1 MKIENTTRGE
11 IFWMDANDPRL
22 VVVTDKQHRLYDSR
36 VQLPVAQAMVASISD
51 PKIGIRRDAFDRP
64 LLPMTIALDCGSL
77 QSDQAEAREES
88 SEFD

>member
-1 MKIENTTRGE
+1 MR
-11 IFWMDANDPRL
+11 
-22 VVVTDKQHRLYDSR
+22 RLY
-36 VQLPVAQAMVASISD
+36 AD

-64 LLPMTIALDCGSL
+64 LLPMTIVLDCGSL